1 MKRHRPSAADTISR
15 ALMARKL
22 AERGTR
28 GRYALRAPF
37 FKLRAYLRKMRGN
50 PAHRDSAPGPL
61 DAVWSCAG
69 SFLGIFILAQLDA
82 MLFTG
87 DQLLLLGSFGASGL
101 IIFAAPHSDFA
112 QPRSVIGGQVLS
124 ACAGAVSYLLVGD
137 HLMLAAPLSVSLAF
151 VVMQATGT
159 MHPPGGAT
167 ALIAGSGQHIALKM
181 GVLYPLMPVGAGV
194 TLLFL
199 LGVLINNLSRD
210 RQYPL
215 RWF

>member
-1 MKRHRPSAADTISR
+1 MKRQILNTKVTMSK

-22 AERGTR
+22 ARRGSSAHYGLR
-28 GRYALRAPF
+28 GPL

-50 PAHRDSAPGPL
+50 PALESGPGPWDTL
-61 DAVWSCAG
+61 WSCVG
-69 SFLGIFILAQLDA
+69 SFLGIFILVQLDA
-82 MLFTG
+82 LLFTG

-112 QPRSVIGGQVLS
+112 QPRSVIGGQILS
-124 ACAGAVSYLLVGD
+124 ACAGAACYALIGG
-137 HLMLAAPLSVSLAF
+137 HLALAAPLAVSLAF
-151 VVMQATGT
+151 LVMHATGT

-181 GVLYPLMPVGAGV
+181 GILYPLIPVGAGV

-199 LGVLINNLSRD
+199 IGLVINNLSRN